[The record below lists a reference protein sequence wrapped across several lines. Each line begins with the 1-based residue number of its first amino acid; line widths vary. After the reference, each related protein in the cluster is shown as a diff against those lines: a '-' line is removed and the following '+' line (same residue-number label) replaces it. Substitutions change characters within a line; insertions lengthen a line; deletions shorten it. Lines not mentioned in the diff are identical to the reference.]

1 MVSSINNGNHL
12 VSGSNLV
19 QHPPPPSLVPPQ
31 RWNFCFVRDVLVI
44 LYKLAV
50 LLMCM
55 RFELWGYHLAR
66 LKKLEDESGL
76 D

>member
-1 MVSSINNGNHL
+1 MVTIWSAVRISYNT
-12 VSGSNLV
+12 
-19 QHPPPPSLVPPQ
+19 PPPSLVPPQ